1 MGMHWI
7 KEQEKLNVLLK
18 GPTPVFHS
26 ARSVIY
32 VSSILNDTD
41 LVWEKVRQ
49 VLVMEQSLGQA
60 VDMNQG
66 VQGVF
71 LQREKL
77 WRQAY
82 VWFKWRNRVWERSN
96 LVPDPE
102 HLREGYGQNE
112 DRRSIGWLHSM
123 LEPQVHAGGR
133 HNKAKKSHT
142 CTGLI

>member
-71 LQREKL
+71 FTERKIMAASLRLVQMAEQGLGKIQLGSGPRASPGRLRAERGQEIDRMAAFHVGTASACRRE
-77 WRQAY
+77 A
-82 VWFKWRNRVWERSN
+82 
-96 LVPDPE
+96 
-102 HLREGYGQNE
+102 
-112 DRRSIGWLHSM
+112 
-123 LEPQVHAGGR
+123 
-133 HNKAKKSHT
+133 
-142 CTGLI
+142 